1 MEHLDKSIFIRA
13 ISKKD
18 RHQFTIEWSD
28 GRISD
33 YRLSDVQRLC
43 PCAACCEKKID
54 NSMDKVEAVQ
64 ISSVGGY
71 ALQIIFTRGCSKGI
85 YPFSLLRQM

>member
-1 MEHLDKSIFIRA
+1 MEHVNKPIFIRA

-28 GRISD
+28 GRIND
-33 YRLSDVQRLC
+33 YRLCDVQRLC
-43 PCAACCEKKID
+43 PCAACLEKKND
-54 NSMDKVEAVQ
+54 NSLDKVEAVQ
-64 ISSVGGY
+64 IFSVGGY
-71 ALQIIFTRGCSKGI
+71 ALQIIFTQGCSKGI